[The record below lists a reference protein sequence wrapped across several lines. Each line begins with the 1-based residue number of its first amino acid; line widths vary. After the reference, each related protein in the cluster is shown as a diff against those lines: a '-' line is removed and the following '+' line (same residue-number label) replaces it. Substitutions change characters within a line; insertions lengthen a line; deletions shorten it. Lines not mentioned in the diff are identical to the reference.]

1 MVLFQSFSGISR
13 SSLRIRYS
21 ELFIRS
27 SIDWR
32 PARSAVTLYT
42 GPTSIA
48 ITRKQ
53 TNSNRKNWTKS
64 FLIVAPMPGVRGEQ
78 ITFIAHGLNAER
90 LQRVVVQ
97 LAAQAGDRHV
107 DAAVHTVIAHAAQVL
122 QQRLAIHDLP
132 GVGRQFPQQIEIRGG
147 QSDGFF
153 AQRDLPVDRIDAQQ
167 PEMQRVVLGER
178 LSRLF
183 FRLLAVLAQVQTQAR
198 QQHRRRRGFQDIVVG
213 AHFQRQDMVHV
224 AVERGEQHDRA
235 GEGGA
240 QIAAQRHTVFAG
252 QHDVQQH
259 QIGLLALD
267 ARLRAVAA
275 RLDQHLDV
283 VFAQIGGD
291 QFADFRIV
299 FHKTILCICPCFNKK
314 SGFQHSA
321 ACEDAPCGS
330 LRQRSGRPP
339 STPWV
344 RPVT

>member
-1 MVLFQSFSGISR
+1 
-13 SSLRIRYS
+13 
-21 ELFIRS
+21 
-27 SIDWR
+27 
-32 PARSAVTLYT
+32 
-42 GPTSIA
+42 
-48 ITRKQ
+48 
-53 TNSNRKNWTKS
+53 
-64 FLIVAPMPGVRGEQ
+64 MPGVRGEQ

-299 FHKTILCICPCFNKK
+299 FHKNNFM
-314 SGFQHSA
+314 HM
-321 ACEDAPCGS
+321 
-330 LRQRSGRPP
+330 
-339 STPWV
+339 
-344 RPVT
+344 PVF